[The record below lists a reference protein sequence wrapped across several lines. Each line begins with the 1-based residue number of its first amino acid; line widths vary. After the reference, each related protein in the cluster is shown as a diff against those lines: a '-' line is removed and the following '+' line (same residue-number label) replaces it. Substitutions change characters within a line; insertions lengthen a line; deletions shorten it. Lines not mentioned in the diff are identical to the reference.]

1 MGRSRLIAGFL
12 MVALTGTSW
21 THLQAQ
27 QRIPGWG
34 RVAQAGGHQND
45 LALLRPRGGPVVT
58 IFEGWYVNPDGTRQ
72 LCFGYFNT
80 NTEEVVEIPIGP
92 DNFIEP
98 EEFNGLQPTHFD
110 PVPQGGRRHWCIL
123 SVTVPQDWGDR
134 DVIWTLR
141 DRGQSFTSPG
151 RTRFETYHLEEP
163 VHPSRSRS
171 APKVRMDP
179 AGPEVMGRTPM
190 MVGPFEVEVGDVLP
204 LPIWVRRDNPFSAH
218 AFFGDGATENEPIS
232 FTWYK
237 YQGPGDVKFEVMGS
251 HRRVARR
258 TLIEAETWME
268 APDAWGQATTEA
280 TFGEAGEYK
289 LLLQAYNDSGGRTE
303 TRDLEFFCCW
313 TNLIADVT
321 VVAAP

>member
-12 MVALTGTSW
+12 VVALTGASW

-34 RVAQAGGHQND
+34 RVAEYGGHQND
-45 LALLRPRGGPVVT
+45 IQLLRPGGGPVVT
-58 IFEGWYVNPDGTRQ
+58 IFEGWYINPDGTRQ
-72 LCFGYFNT
+72 LCFGYFST
-80 NTEEVVEIPIGP
+80 NTEEVIEIPIGP

-110 PVPQGGRRHWCIL
+110 PVPPGGRRHFCVL
-123 SVTVPQDWGDR
+123 SVTVPQDWGGR

-141 DRGQSFTSPG
+141 DPLGQPFTSPG

-163 VHPSRSRS
+163 IHPSRGRS

-190 MVGPFEVEVGDVLP
+190 MVGPFEVEVGDALP
-204 LPIWVRRDNPFSAH
+204 LPVWVRRDNPFR
-218 AFFGDGATENEPIS
+218 ENDRTPIS
-232 FTWYK
+232 LTWYK
-237 YQGPGDVKFEVMGS
+237 YQGPGDVNFEVMGS
-251 HRRVARR
+251 HRMIARR

-268 APDAWGQATTEA
+268 APDALGQATTEA
-280 TFGEAGEYK
+280 TFEEAGEYK
-289 LLLQAYNDSGGRTE
+289 LLLQAYNDTGGRSE
-303 TRDLEFFCCW
+303 TGDFEFFCCW
-313 TNLIADVT
+313 TNLIVDVT